1 MRFEVRSLLFFEWC
15 DCAVWCMQQKNGL
28 TLQKHGYAESPL
40 KTAQNARI

>member
-1 MRFEVRSLLFFEWC
+1 
-15 DCAVWCMQQKNGL
+15 MQQKNGL